1 MTIEV
6 RQLLI
11 RSLVDPQDG
20 PGGGADAAPSPATD
34 AAAPEWLE
42 RLKEE
47 LMTECKAW
55 LEDQLRRARER

>member
-11 RSLVDPQDG
+11 RSMVDPQDG
-20 PGGGADAAPSPATD
+20 PGSGGELPAPGSDGST
-34 AAAPEWLE
+34 PEWLE
-42 RLKEE
+42 QLKEE
-47 LMTECKAW
+47 LLADCKAW

>member
-20 PGGGADAAPSPATD
+20 GGSDGGVQPTGSEGAST
-34 AAAPEWLE
+34 EWLD

-47 LMTECKAW
+47 VISECKAW

>member
-11 RSLVDPQDG
+11 RSMVDPQDG
-20 PGGGADAAPSPATD
+20 PGSQGEAHAPGTDGSP
-34 AAAPEWLE
+34 PEWLE
-42 RLKEE
+42 QLKEE
-47 LMTECKAW
+47 LLADCKAW

>member
-11 RSLVDPQDG
+11 RSMVDPQEG
-20 PGGGADAAPSPATD
+20 SGGADAVPAPGTD
-34 AAAPEWLE
+34 SASPEWLD

-47 LMTECKAW
+47 LMSECKAW
-55 LEDQLRRARER
+55 LADQLRRARER